1 MKILHIDSNHPSLIP
16 MLTKNG
22 HVNHT
27 DFISSKNDIGLI
39 IKNYDGLILRSRF
52 KIDKVFIDNATNLKF
67 IARVGSG
74 IENIDL
80 EHARTKNIRIISSPE
95 GNSNAVG
102 EHAMGLLLSLLNN
115 INTSSIE
122 VKKGL
127 WIREQNR
134 GYELEGKTVA
144 ILGLGNTGK
153 SFAKKI
159 AAFNCNVIFYDVND
173 NIKSDIA
180 KKSSLDNI
188 FENADV
194 LSLHLPQTNLT
205 FNLFNKIFIE
215 KFNKPFWLLN
225 TSRGTIVNTT
235 DLIEALKT
243 KKVLGAGLD
252 VLDIESS
259 SFTEIIN
266 DKNEDFYKLNSLK
279 NVIITPH
286 IAGWTFESNIKLSQ
300 IIVDKIETYFKLI

>member
-16 MLTKNG
+16 MLIKNG
-22 HVNHT
+22 HVNHS
-27 DFISSKNDIGLI
+27 DFISSKHDIGLV

-52 KIDKVFIDNATNLKF
+52 TIDKEFIDKAINLKF

-74 IENIDL
+74 IENIDSKY
-80 EHARTKNIRIISSPE
+80 AKTKNIEVISSPE

-115 INTSSIE
+115 INTSSAQ

-127 WIREQNR
+127 WFREQNR
-134 GYELEGKTVA
+134 GHELEGKTVA

-159 AAFNCNVIFYDVND
+159 AAFNCNVIFHDIND
-173 NIKSDIA
+173 DIKSDIA
-180 KKSSLDNI
+180 KKSTLDDI
-188 FENADV
+188 YENADV
-194 LSLHLPQTNLT
+194 LSLHLPHTKLT
-205 FNLFNKIFIE
+205 FNLFNKTFIE

-225 TSRGTIVNTT
+225 TSRGSIVNTA

-243 KKVLGAGLD
+243 NKVLGAGLD

-266 DKNEDFYKLNSLK
+266 DKNEDFHKLNSFK

-286 IAGWTFESNIKLSQ
+286 IAGWTFESNIKLSK
-300 IIVDKIETYFKLI
+300 IVVNKINNYFK

>member
-1 MKILHIDSNHPSLIP
+1 MRILHIDSNHPSLIP
-16 MLTKNG
+16 MLIKNG
-22 HVNHT
+22 HVNHS
-27 DFISSKNDIGLI
+27 DFISSKHDIGLV

-52 KIDKVFIDNATNLKF
+52 KIDKEFIDKAINLKF

-74 IENIDL
+74 IENIDSKY
-80 EHARTKNIRIISSPE
+80 AKTKNIEVISSPE

-115 INTSSIE
+115 INTSSVQ
-122 VKKGL
+122 VKKGV
-127 WIREQNR
+127 WVREQNR
-134 GYELEGKTVA
+134 GHELEGKTVA

-159 AAFNCNVIFYDVND
+159 AAFNCNIIFHDIND
-173 NIKSDIA
+173 DIKSDIA
-180 KKSSLDNI
+180 KKSSLDDI
-188 FENADV
+188 YENADV
-194 LSLHLPQTNLT
+194 LSLHLPHTNLT
-205 FNLFNKIFIE
+205 FNLFNKTFIE

-225 TSRGTIVNTT
+225 TSRGSIVNTA

-243 KKVLGAGLD
+243 NKVLGAGLD

-266 DKNEDFYKLNSLK
+266 DKNEDFHKLNSFK

-286 IAGWTFESNIKLSQ
+286 IAGSTFESNIKLSK
-300 IIVDKIETYFKLI
+300 IVVNKINNYFK

>member
-1 MKILHIDSNHPSLIP
+1 MRILHIDSNHPSLIS
-16 MLTKNG
+16 MLIKNG
-22 HVNHT
+22 HVNHS
-27 DFISSKNDIGLI
+27 DFISSKHDIGLV

-52 KIDKVFIDNATNLKF
+52 KIDKEFIDKAINLKF

-74 IENIDL
+74 IENIDSKY
-80 EHARTKNIRIISSPE
+80 AKTKNIEVISSPE

-115 INTSSIE
+115 INTSSVQ
-122 VKKGL
+122 VKKGV
-127 WIREQNR
+127 WVREQNR
-134 GYELEGKTVA
+134 GHELEGKTVA

-159 AAFNCNVIFYDVND
+159 SAFNCNVIFYDIND
-173 NIKSDIA
+173 DIKSDIA
-180 KKSSLDNI
+180 KKSSLDDI
-188 FENADV
+188 YENADV
-194 LSLHLPQTNLT
+194 LSLHLPHTNLT
-205 FNLFNKIFIE
+205 FNLFNKTFIE
-215 KFNKPFWLLN
+215 KFNNPFWLLN
-225 TSRGTIVNTT
+225 TSRGSIVNTA

-243 KKVLGAGLD
+243 NKVLGAGLD

-266 DKNEDFYKLNSLK
+266 DKNEDFHKLSSFK

-286 IAGWTFESNIKLSQ
+286 IAGWTFESNIKLSK
-300 IIVDKIETYFKLI
+300 IVVNKINNYFK

>member
-1 MKILHIDSNHPSLIP
+1 MRILHIDSNHPSLIS
-16 MLTKNG
+16 MLIKNG
-22 HVNHT
+22 HVNHS
-27 DFISSKNDIGLI
+27 DFISSKHDIGLV

-52 KIDKVFIDNATNLKF
+52 KIDKEFIDKAINLKF

-74 IENIDL
+74 IENIDSKY
-80 EHARTKNIRIISSPE
+80 AKTKNIEVISSPE

-115 INTSSIE
+115 INTSSVQ
-122 VKKGL
+122 VKKGV
-127 WIREQNR
+127 WVREQNR
-134 GYELEGKTVA
+134 GHELEGKTVA

-159 AAFNCNVIFYDVND
+159 AAFNCNIIFHDIND
-173 NIKSDIA
+173 DIKSDIA
-180 KKSSLDNI
+180 KKSSLDDI
-188 FENADV
+188 YENADV
-194 LSLHLPQTNLT
+194 LSLHLPHTNLT
-205 FNLFNKIFIE
+205 FNLFNKTFIE

-225 TSRGTIVNTT
+225 TSRGSIVNTA
-235 DLIEALKT
+235 DLIEALKIN
-243 KKVLGAGLD
+243 KVLGAGLD

-266 DKNEDFYKLNSLK
+266 DKNDDFHKLSSFK

-286 IAGWTFESNIKLSQ
+286 IAGWTFESNIKLSK
-300 IIVDKIETYFKLI
+300 IVVNKINNYFK

>member
-1 MKILHIDSNHPSLIP
+1 MRILHIDSNHPSLIS
-16 MLTKNG
+16 MLIKNG
-22 HVNHT
+22 HVNHS
-27 DFISSKNDIGLI
+27 DFISSKHDIGLV

-52 KIDKVFIDNATNLKF
+52 KIDKEFIDKAINLKF

-74 IENIDL
+74 IENIDSKY
-80 EHARTKNIRIISSPE
+80 AKTKNIEVISSPE

-115 INTSSIE
+115 INTSSVQ
-122 VKKGL
+122 VKKGV
-127 WIREQNR
+127 WVREQNR
-134 GYELEGKTVA
+134 GHELEGKTVA

-159 AAFNCNVIFYDVND
+159 SAFNCNVIFYDIND
-173 NIKSDIA
+173 DIKSDIA
-180 KKSSLDNI
+180 KKSSLDDI
-188 FENADV
+188 YENADV
-194 LSLHLPQTNLT
+194 LSLHLPHTNLT
-205 FNLFNKIFIE
+205 FNLFNKTFIE
-215 KFNKPFWLLN
+215 KFNNPFWLLN
-225 TSRGTIVNTT
+225 TSRGSIVNTA

-243 KKVLGAGLD
+243 NKVLGAGLD

-266 DKNEDFYKLNSLK
+266 DKNDDFHKLSSFK

-286 IAGWTFESNIKLSQ
+286 IAGWTFESNIKLSK
-300 IIVDKIETYFKLI
+300 IVVDKINNYFK

>member
-1 MKILHIDSNHPSLIP
+1 MLI
-16 MLTKNG
+16 KNG
-22 HVNHT
+22 HVNHS
-27 DFISSKNDIGLI
+27 DFISSKHDIGLV

-52 KIDKVFIDNATNLKF
+52 KIDKEFIDKAINLKF

-74 IENIDL
+74 IENIDSKY
-80 EHARTKNIRIISSPE
+80 AKTKNIEVISSPE

-115 INTSSIE
+115 INTSSVQ
-122 VKKGL
+122 VKKGV
-127 WIREQNR
+127 WVREQNR
-134 GYELEGKTVA
+134 GHELEGKTVA

-159 AAFNCNVIFYDVND
+159 AAFNCNIIFHDIND
-173 NIKSDIA
+173 DIKSDIA
-180 KKSSLDNI
+180 KKSSLDDI
-188 FENADV
+188 YENADV
-194 LSLHLPQTNLT
+194 LSLHLPHTNLT
-205 FNLFNKIFIE
+205 FNLFNKTFIE

-225 TSRGTIVNTT
+225 TSRGSIVNTA

-243 KKVLGAGLD
+243 NKVLGAGLD

-266 DKNEDFYKLNSLK
+266 DKNEDFHKLSSFK

-286 IAGWTFESNIKLSQ
+286 IAGWTFESNIKLSK
-300 IIVDKIETYFKLI
+300 IVVNKINNYFK

>member
-1 MKILHIDSNHPSLIP
+1 MRILHIDSNHPSLIS
-16 MLTKNG
+16 MLIKNG
-22 HVNHT
+22 HVNHS
-27 DFISSKNDIGLI
+27 DFISSKHDIGLV

-52 KIDKVFIDNATNLKF
+52 KIDKEFIDKAINLKF

-74 IENIDL
+74 IENIDSKY
-80 EHARTKNIRIISSPE
+80 AKTKNIEVISSPE

-115 INTSSIE
+115 INTSSVQ
-122 VKKGL
+122 VKKGV
-127 WIREQNR
+127 WVREQNR
-134 GYELEGKTVA
+134 GHELEGKTVA

-159 AAFNCNVIFYDVND
+159 SAFNCNVIFYDIND
-173 NIKSDIA
+173 DIKSDIA
-180 KKSSLDNI
+180 KKSSLDDI
-188 FENADV
+188 YENADV
-194 LSLHLPQTNLT
+194 LSLHLPHTNLT
-205 FNLFNKIFIE
+205 FNLFNKTFIE

-225 TSRGTIVNTT
+225 TSRGSIVNTA

-243 KKVLGAGLD
+243 NKVLGAGLD

-266 DKNEDFYKLNSLK
+266 DKNEDFHKLSSFK

-286 IAGWTFESNIKLSQ
+286 IAGWTFESNIKLSK
-300 IIVDKIETYFKLI
+300 IVVNKINNYFK

>member
-1 MKILHIDSNHPSLIP
+1 MRILHIDSNHPSLIP
-16 MLTKNG
+16 MLIKNG
-22 HVNHT
+22 HVNHS
-27 DFISSKNDIGLI
+27 DFISSKHDIGLV

-52 KIDKVFIDNATNLKF
+52 KIDKEFIDKAINLKF

-74 IENIDL
+74 IENIDSKY
-80 EHARTKNIRIISSPE
+80 AKTKNIEVISSPE

-115 INTSSIE
+115 INTSSVQ
-122 VKKGL
+122 VKKGV
-127 WIREQNR
+127 WVREQNR
-134 GYELEGKTVA
+134 GHELEGKTVA

-159 AAFNCNVIFYDVND
+159 SAFNCNVIFYDIND
-173 NIKSDIA
+173 DIKSDIA
-180 KKSSLDNI
+180 KKSSLDDI
-188 FENADV
+188 YENADV
-194 LSLHLPQTNLT
+194 LSLHLPHTNLT
-205 FNLFNKIFIE
+205 FNLFNKTFIE

-225 TSRGTIVNTT
+225 TSRGSIVNTA

-243 KKVLGAGLD
+243 NKVLGAGLD

-266 DKNEDFYKLNSLK
+266 DKNDDFHKLSSFK

-286 IAGWTFESNIKLSQ
+286 IAGWTFESNIKLSK
-300 IIVDKIETYFKLI
+300 IVVNKINNYFK

>member
-1 MKILHIDSNHPSLIP
+1 MKILHIDSNHSSLIP
-16 MLTKNG
+16 MLIKNG
-22 HVNHT
+22 HVNHV
-27 DFISSKNDIGLI
+27 DFISSKHDIGSV

-52 KIDKVFIDNATNLKF
+52 TIDKEFIDKAINLKF

-74 IENIDL
+74 IENIDYKY
-80 EHARTKNIRIISSPE
+80 AKTKNIEVISSPE

-115 INTSSIE
+115 INTSSVQ

-127 WIREQNR
+127 WFREQNR
-134 GYELEGKTVA
+134 GHELEGKTVA

-159 AAFNCNVIFYDVND
+159 AAFNCNVIFHDIND
-173 NIKSDIA
+173 DIKSDIA
-180 KKSSLDNI
+180 KKSTLDDI
-188 FENADV
+188 YENADV
-194 LSLHLPQTNLT
+194 LSLHLPHTKLT
-205 FNLFNKIFIE
+205 FNLFNKTLIE

-225 TSRGTIVNTT
+225 TSRGSIVNTA
-235 DLIEALKT
+235 DLIEALKIN
-243 KKVLGAGLD
+243 KVLGAGLD

-266 DKNEDFYKLNSLK
+266 DKNEDFHKLSSFK

-286 IAGWTFESNIKLSQ
+286 IAGSTFESNIKLSK
-300 IIVDKIETYFKLI
+300 IVVNKINNYFK

>member
-1 MKILHIDSNHPSLIP
+1 MRILHIDSNHPSLIP
-16 MLTKNG
+16 MLIKNG
-22 HVNHT
+22 HVNHS
-27 DFISSKNDIGLI
+27 DFISSKHDIGLV

-52 KIDKVFIDNATNLKF
+52 KIDKEFIDKAINLKF

-74 IENIDL
+74 IENIDSKY
-80 EHARTKNIRIISSPE
+80 AKTKNIEVISSPE

-115 INTSSIE
+115 INTSSVQ
-122 VKKGL
+122 VKKGV
-127 WIREQNR
+127 WVREQNR
-134 GYELEGKTVA
+134 GHELEGKTVA

-159 AAFNCNVIFYDVND
+159 AAFNCNIIFHDIND
-173 NIKSDIA
+173 DIKSDIA
-180 KKSSLDNI
+180 KKSSLDDI
-188 FENADV
+188 YENADV
-194 LSLHLPQTNLT
+194 LSLHLPHTNLT
-205 FNLFNKIFIE
+205 FNLFNKTFIE
-215 KFNKPFWLLN
+215 KFNNPFWLLN
-225 TSRGTIVNTT
+225 TSRGSIVNTA

-243 KKVLGAGLD
+243 NKVLGAGLD

-266 DKNEDFYKLNSLK
+266 DKNEDFHKLSSFK

-286 IAGWTFESNIKLSQ
+286 IAGWTFESNIKLSK
-300 IIVDKIETYFKLI
+300 IVVDKINNYFK

>member
-1 MKILHIDSNHPSLIP
+1 MLI
-16 MLTKNG
+16 KNG
-22 HVNHT
+22 HVNHS
-27 DFISSKNDIGLI
+27 DFISSKHDIGLV

-52 KIDKVFIDNATNLKF
+52 KIDKEFIDKAINLKF

-74 IENIDL
+74 IENIDSKY
-80 EHARTKNIRIISSPE
+80 AKTKNIEVISSPE

-115 INTSSIE
+115 INTSSVQ
-122 VKKGL
+122 VKKGV
-127 WIREQNR
+127 WVREQNR
-134 GYELEGKTVA
+134 GHELEGKTVA

-159 AAFNCNVIFYDVND
+159 SAFNCNVIFYDIND
-173 NIKSDIA
+173 DIKSDIA
-180 KKSSLDNI
+180 KKSSLDDI
-188 FENADV
+188 YENADV
-194 LSLHLPQTNLT
+194 LSLHLPHTNLT
-205 FNLFNKIFIE
+205 FNLFNKTFIE
-215 KFNKPFWLLN
+215 KFNNPFWLLN
-225 TSRGTIVNTT
+225 TSRGSIVNTA

-243 KKVLGAGLD
+243 NKVLGAGLD

-266 DKNEDFYKLNSLK
+266 DKNEDFHKLSSFK

-286 IAGWTFESNIKLSQ
+286 IAGSTFESNIKLSK
-300 IIVDKIETYFKLI
+300 IVVDKINNYFK

>member
-1 MKILHIDSNHPSLIP
+1 MRILHIDSNHPSLIP
-16 MLTKNG
+16 MLIKNG
-22 HVNHT
+22 HVNHS
-27 DFISSKNDIGLI
+27 DFISSKHDIGLV

-52 KIDKVFIDNATNLKF
+52 KIDKEFIDKAINLKF

-74 IENIDL
+74 IENIDSKY
-80 EHARTKNIRIISSPE
+80 AKTKNIEVISSPE

-115 INTSSIE
+115 INTSSAQ
-122 VKKGL
+122 VKKGV
-127 WIREQNR
+127 WVREQNR
-134 GYELEGKTVA
+134 GHELEGKTVA

-159 AAFNCNVIFYDVND
+159 AAFNCNVIFHDIND
-173 NIKSDIA
+173 DIKSEIA
-180 KKSSLDNI
+180 KKSSLDDI
-188 FENADV
+188 YENADV
-194 LSLHLPQTNLT
+194 LSLHLPHTNLT
-205 FNLFNKIFIE
+205 FNLFNKTFIE
-215 KFNKPFWLLN
+215 KFNKSFWLLN
-225 TSRGTIVNTT
+225 TSRGSIVNTA

-243 KKVLGAGLD
+243 NKVLGAGLD

-266 DKNEDFYKLNSLK
+266 DKNEDFHKLSSFK

-286 IAGWTFESNIKLSQ
+286 IAGWTFESNIKLSK
-300 IIVDKIETYFKLI
+300 IVVNKIKNHFK

>member
-1 MKILHIDSNHPSLIP
+1 MKILHIDSNHSSLIP
-16 MLTKNG
+16 MLIKNG
-22 HVNHT
+22 HVNHV
-27 DFISSKNDIGLI
+27 DFISSKHDIGSV

-52 KIDKVFIDNATNLKF
+52 TIDKEFIDKAINLKF

-74 IENIDL
+74 IENIDYKY
-80 EHARTKNIRIISSPE
+80 AKTKNIEVISSPE

-115 INTSSIE
+115 INTSSAQ

-127 WIREQNR
+127 WVREQNR
-134 GYELEGKTVA
+134 GHELEGKTVA

-159 AAFNCNVIFYDVND
+159 AAFNCNVIFHDIND
-173 NIKSDIA
+173 DIKSDIA
-180 KKSSLDNI
+180 KKSTLDDI
-188 FENADV
+188 YENADV
-194 LSLHLPQTNLT
+194 LSLHLPHTKLT
-205 FNLFNKIFIE
+205 FNLFNKTLIE

-225 TSRGTIVNTT
+225 TSRGSIVNTA
-235 DLIEALKT
+235 DLIEALKIN
-243 KKVLGAGLD
+243 KVLGAGLD

-266 DKNEDFYKLNSLK
+266 DKNEDFHKLSSFK

-286 IAGWTFESNIKLSQ
+286 IAGWTFESNIKLSK
-300 IIVDKIETYFKLI
+300 IVVDKINDYFK

>member
-16 MLTKNG
+16 MLIKNG
-22 HVNHT
+22 HVNHA
-27 DFISSKNDIGLI
+27 DFISSKHDIGLV

-52 KIDKVFIDNATNLKF
+52 TIDKEFIDKAINLKF

-74 IENIDL
+74 IENIDSKY
-80 EHARTKNIRIISSPE
+80 AKTKNIEVISSPE

-115 INTSSIE
+115 INTSSAQ

-127 WIREQNR
+127 WFREQNR
-134 GYELEGKTVA
+134 GHELEGKTVA

-159 AAFNCNVIFYDVND
+159 AAFNCNVIFHDIND
-173 NIKSDIA
+173 DIKSDIA
-180 KKSSLDNI
+180 KKSTLDDI
-188 FENADV
+188 YENADV
-194 LSLHLPQTNLT
+194 LSLHLPHTKLT
-205 FNLFNKIFIE
+205 FNLFNKTFIE

-225 TSRGTIVNTT
+225 TSRGSIVNTA

-243 KKVLGAGLD
+243 NKVLGAGLD

-266 DKNEDFYKLNSLK
+266 DKNEDFHKLNSFK

-286 IAGWTFESNIKLSQ
+286 IAGWTFESNIKLSK
-300 IIVDKIETYFKLI
+300 IVVNKINNYFK

>member
-1 MKILHIDSNHPSLIP
+1 MKILHIDSNHPSLIS
-16 MLTKNG
+16 MLIKNG
-22 HVNHT
+22 HVNHS
-27 DFISSKNDIGLI
+27 DFISSKHDIGLV

-52 KIDKVFIDNATNLKF
+52 TIDKEFIDKAINLKF

-74 IENIDL
+74 IENIDSKY
-80 EHARTKNIRIISSPE
+80 AKTKNIEVISSPE

-115 INTSSIE
+115 INTSSAQ

-127 WIREQNR
+127 WVREQNR
-134 GYELEGKTVA
+134 GHELEGKTVA

-159 AAFNCNVIFYDVND
+159 AAFNCNVIFHDIND
-173 NIKSDIA
+173 DIKSDIA
-180 KKSSLDNI
+180 KKSTLDDI
-188 FENADV
+188 YENADV
-194 LSLHLPQTNLT
+194 LSLHLPHTKLT
-205 FNLFNKIFIE
+205 FNLFNKTFIE

-225 TSRGTIVNTT
+225 TSRGSIVNTA

-243 KKVLGAGLD
+243 NKVLGAGLD

-266 DKNEDFYKLNSLK
+266 DKNEDFHKLNSFK

-286 IAGWTFESNIKLSQ
+286 IAGWTFESNIKLSK
-300 IIVDKIETYFKLI
+300 IVVNKINNYFK

>member
-1 MKILHIDSNHPSLIP
+1 MRILHIDSNHPSLIS
-16 MLTKNG
+16 MLIKNG
-22 HVNHT
+22 HVNHS
-27 DFISSKNDIGLI
+27 DFISSKHDIGLV

-52 KIDKVFIDNATNLKF
+52 KIDKEFIDKAINLKF

-74 IENIDL
+74 IENIDSKY
-80 EHARTKNIRIISSPE
+80 AKTKNIEVISSPE

-115 INTSSIE
+115 INTSSVQ
-122 VKKGL
+122 VKKGV
-127 WIREQNR
+127 WVREQNR
-134 GYELEGKTVA
+134 GHELEGKTVA

-159 AAFNCNVIFYDVND
+159 AAFNCNIIFHDIND
-173 NIKSDIA
+173 DIKSDIA
-180 KKSSLDNI
+180 KKSSLDDI
-188 FENADV
+188 YENADV
-194 LSLHLPQTNLT
+194 LSLHLPHTNLT
-205 FNLFNKIFIE
+205 FNLFNKTFIE

-225 TSRGTIVNTT
+225 TSRGSIVNTA

-243 KKVLGAGLD
+243 NKVLGAGLD

-266 DKNEDFYKLNSLK
+266 DKNEDFHKLSSFK

-286 IAGWTFESNIKLSQ
+286 IAGSTFESNIKLSK
-300 IIVDKIETYFKLI
+300 IVVNKINNYFK

>member
-1 MKILHIDSNHPSLIP
+1 MRILHIDSNHPSLIP
-16 MLTKNG
+16 MLIKNG
-22 HVNHT
+22 HVNHS
-27 DFISSKNDIGLI
+27 DFISSKHDIGLV

-52 KIDKVFIDNATNLKF
+52 KIDKEFIDKAINLKF

-74 IENIDL
+74 IENIDSKY
-80 EHARTKNIRIISSPE
+80 AKTKNIEVISSPE

-115 INTSSIE
+115 INTSSVQ
-122 VKKGL
+122 VKKGV
-127 WIREQNR
+127 WVREQNR
-134 GYELEGKTVA
+134 GHELEGKTVA

-159 AAFNCNVIFYDVND
+159 SAFNCNVIFYDIND
-173 NIKSDIA
+173 DIKSDIA
-180 KKSSLDNI
+180 KKSSLDDI
-188 FENADV
+188 YENADV
-194 LSLHLPQTNLT
+194 LSLHLPHTNLT
-205 FNLFNKIFIE
+205 FNLFNKTFIE
-215 KFNKPFWLLN
+215 KFNNPFWLLN
-225 TSRGTIVNTT
+225 TSRGSIVNTA

-243 KKVLGAGLD
+243 NKVLGAGLD

-266 DKNEDFYKLNSLK
+266 DKNEDFHKLSSFK

-286 IAGWTFESNIKLSQ
+286 IAGSTFESNIKLSK
-300 IIVDKIETYFKLI
+300 IVVNKINNYFK

>member
-16 MLTKNG
+16 MLIKNG
-22 HVNHT
+22 HVNHS
-27 DFISSKNDIGLI
+27 DFISSKHDIGLV

-52 KIDKVFIDNATNLKF
+52 KIDKEFIDKAINLKF

-74 IENIDL
+74 IENIDSKY
-80 EHARTKNIRIISSPE
+80 AKTKNIEVISSPE

-115 INTSSIE
+115 INTSSAQ
-122 VKKGL
+122 VKKGV
-127 WIREQNR
+127 WVREQNR
-134 GYELEGKTVA
+134 GHELEGKTVA

-159 AAFNCNVIFYDVND
+159 AAFNCNVIFHDIND
-173 NIKSDIA
+173 DIKSEIA
-180 KKSSLDNI
+180 KKSSLDDI
-188 FENADV
+188 YENADV
-194 LSLHLPQTNLT
+194 LSLHLPHTNLT
-205 FNLFNKIFIE
+205 FNLFNKTFIE
-215 KFNKPFWLLN
+215 KFNKSFWLLN
-225 TSRGTIVNTT
+225 TSRGSIVNTA

-243 KKVLGAGLD
+243 NKVLGAGLD

-266 DKNEDFYKLNSLK
+266 DKNEDFHKLSSFK

-286 IAGWTFESNIKLSQ
+286 IAGWTFESNIKLSK
-300 IIVDKIETYFKLI
+300 IVVNKIKNHFK

>member
-1 MKILHIDSNHPSLIP
+1 MLI
-16 MLTKNG
+16 KNG
-22 HVNHT
+22 HVNHS
-27 DFISSKNDIGLI
+27 DFISSKHDIGLV

-52 KIDKVFIDNATNLKF
+52 KIDKEFIDKAINLKF

-74 IENIDL
+74 IENIDSKY
-80 EHARTKNIRIISSPE
+80 AKTKNIEVISSPE

-115 INTSSIE
+115 INTSSVQ
-122 VKKGL
+122 VKKGV
-127 WIREQNR
+127 WVREQNR
-134 GYELEGKTVA
+134 GHELEGKTVA

-159 AAFNCNVIFYDVND
+159 SAFNCNVIFYDIND
-173 NIKSDIA
+173 DIKSDIA
-180 KKSSLDNI
+180 KKSSLDDI
-188 FENADV
+188 YENADV
-194 LSLHLPQTNLT
+194 LSLHLPHTNLT
-205 FNLFNKIFIE
+205 FNLFNKTFIE
-215 KFNKPFWLLN
+215 KFNNPFWLLN
-225 TSRGTIVNTT
+225 TSRGSIVNTA

-243 KKVLGAGLD
+243 NKVLGAGLD

-266 DKNEDFYKLNSLK
+266 DKNEDFHKLSSFK

-286 IAGWTFESNIKLSQ
+286 IAGWTFESNIKLSK
-300 IIVDKIETYFKLI
+300 IVVDKINNYFK

>member
-1 MKILHIDSNHPSLIP
+1 MRILHIDSNHPSLIP
-16 MLTKNG
+16 MLIKNG
-22 HVNHT
+22 HVNHS
-27 DFISSKNDIGLI
+27 DFISSKHDIGLV

-52 KIDKVFIDNATNLKF
+52 KIDKEFIDKAINLKF

-74 IENIDL
+74 IENIDSKY
-80 EHARTKNIRIISSPE
+80 AKTKNIEVISSPE

-115 INTSSIE
+115 INTSSVQ
-122 VKKGL
+122 VKKGV
-127 WIREQNR
+127 WVREQNR
-134 GYELEGKTVA
+134 GHELEGKTVA

-159 AAFNCNVIFYDVND
+159 AAFNCNIIFHDIND
-173 NIKSDIA
+173 DIKSDIA
-180 KKSSLDNI
+180 KKSSLDDI
-188 FENADV
+188 YENADV
-194 LSLHLPQTNLT
+194 LSLHLPHTNLT
-205 FNLFNKIFIE
+205 FNLFNKTFIE

-225 TSRGTIVNTT
+225 TSRGSIVNTA

-243 KKVLGAGLD
+243 NKVLGAGLD

-266 DKNEDFYKLNSLK
+266 DKNDDFHKLSSFK

-286 IAGWTFESNIKLSQ
+286 IAGWTFESNIKLSK
-300 IIVDKIETYFKLI
+300 IVVDKINNYFK

>member
-1 MKILHIDSNHPSLIP
+1 MRILHIDSNHPSLIS
-16 MLTKNG
+16 MLIKNG
-22 HVNHT
+22 HVNHS
-27 DFISSKNDIGLI
+27 DFISSKHDIGLV

-52 KIDKVFIDNATNLKF
+52 KIDKEFIDKAINLKF

-74 IENIDL
+74 IENIDSKY
-80 EHARTKNIRIISSPE
+80 AKTKNIEVISSPE

-115 INTSSIE
+115 INTSSVQ
-122 VKKGL
+122 VKKGV
-127 WIREQNR
+127 WVREQNR
-134 GYELEGKTVA
+134 GHELEGKTVA

-159 AAFNCNVIFYDVND
+159 AAFNCNIIFHDIND
-173 NIKSDIA
+173 DIKSDIA
-180 KKSSLDNI
+180 KKSSLDDI
-188 FENADV
+188 YENADV
-194 LSLHLPQTNLT
+194 LSLHLPHTNLT
-205 FNLFNKIFIE
+205 FNLFNKTFIE

-225 TSRGTIVNTT
+225 TSRGSIVNTA

-243 KKVLGAGLD
+243 NKVLGAGLD

-266 DKNEDFYKLNSLK
+266 DKNEDFHKLSSFK

-286 IAGWTFESNIKLSQ
+286 IAGWTFESNIKLSK
-300 IIVDKIETYFKLI
+300 IVVDKINNYFK

>member
-1 MKILHIDSNHPSLIP
+1 MRILHIDSNHPSLIP
-16 MLTKNG
+16 MLIKNG
-22 HVNHT
+22 HVNHS
-27 DFISSKNDIGLI
+27 DFISSKHDIGLV

-52 KIDKVFIDNATNLKF
+52 KIDKKFIDKAINLKF

-74 IENIDL
+74 IENIDSKY
-80 EHARTKNIRIISSPE
+80 AKTKNIEVISSPE

-115 INTSSIE
+115 INTSSVQ
-122 VKKGL
+122 VKKGV
-127 WIREQNR
+127 WVREQNR
-134 GYELEGKTVA
+134 GHELEGKTVA

-159 AAFNCNVIFYDVND
+159 AAFNCNIIFHDIND
-173 NIKSDIA
+173 DIKSDIA
-180 KKSSLDNI
+180 KKSSLDDI
-188 FENADV
+188 YENADV
-194 LSLHLPQTNLT
+194 LSLHLPHTNLT
-205 FNLFNKIFIE
+205 FNLFNKTFIE

-225 TSRGTIVNTT
+225 TSRGSIVNTA
-235 DLIEALKT
+235 DLIEALKIN
-243 KKVLGAGLD
+243 KVLGAGLD

-266 DKNEDFYKLNSLK
+266 DKNEDFHKLSSFK

-286 IAGWTFESNIKLSQ
+286 IAGWTFESNIKLSK
-300 IIVDKIETYFKLI
+300 IVVNKINNYFK

>member
-16 MLTKNG
+16 MLIKNG
-22 HVNHT
+22 HVNHA
-27 DFISSKNDIGLI
+27 DFISSKHDIGLV

-52 KIDKVFIDNATNLKF
+52 TIDKEFIDKAINLKF

-74 IENIDL
+74 IENIDSKY
-80 EHARTKNIRIISSPE
+80 AKTKNIEVISSPE

-115 INTSSIE
+115 INTSSAQ

-127 WIREQNR
+127 WVREQNR
-134 GYELEGKTVA
+134 GHELEGKTVA

-159 AAFNCNVIFYDVND
+159 AAFNCNVIFHDIND
-173 NIKSDIA
+173 DIKSDIA
-180 KKSSLDNI
+180 KKSTLDDI
-188 FENADV
+188 YENADV
-194 LSLHLPQTNLT
+194 LSLHLPHTKLT
-205 FNLFNKIFIE
+205 FNLFNKTFIE

-225 TSRGTIVNTT
+225 TSRGSIVNTA

-243 KKVLGAGLD
+243 NKVLGAGLD

-266 DKNEDFYKLNSLK
+266 DKNEDFHKLNSFK

-286 IAGWTFESNIKLSQ
+286 IAGWTFESNIKLSK
-300 IIVDKIETYFKLI
+300 IVVNKINNYFK

>member
-1 MKILHIDSNHPSLIP
+1 MRILHIDSNHPSLIS
-16 MLTKNG
+16 MLIKNG
-22 HVNHT
+22 HVNHS
-27 DFISSKNDIGLI
+27 DFISSKHDIGLV

-52 KIDKVFIDNATNLKF
+52 TIDKEFIDKAINLKF

-74 IENIDL
+74 IENIDSKY
-80 EHARTKNIRIISSPE
+80 AKTKNIEVISSPE

-115 INTSSIE
+115 INTSSVQ
-122 VKKGL
+122 VKKGV
-127 WIREQNR
+127 WVREQNR
-134 GYELEGKTVA
+134 GHELEGKTVA

-159 AAFNCNVIFYDVND
+159 SAFNCNVIFYDIND
-173 NIKSDIA
+173 DIKSDIA
-180 KKSSLDNI
+180 KKSSIDDI
-188 FENADV
+188 YENADV
-194 LSLHLPQTNLT
+194 LSLHLPHTNLT
-205 FNLFNKIFIE
+205 FNLFNKTFIE
-215 KFNKPFWLLN
+215 KFNNPFWLLN
-225 TSRGTIVNTT
+225 TSRGSIVNTA

-243 KKVLGAGLD
+243 NKVLGAGLD

-266 DKNEDFYKLNSLK
+266 DKNEDFHKLNSFK

-286 IAGWTFESNIKLSQ
+286 IAGWTFESNIKLSK
-300 IIVDKIETYFKLI
+300 IVVDKINNYFK

>member
-1 MKILHIDSNHPSLIP
+1 MKILHVDSNHPTLIP
-16 MLTKNG
+16 MLIKNG

-27 DFISSKNDIGLI
+27 DFISSKHDIGLI

-52 KIDKVFIDNATNLKF
+52 KIDKEFIDKAINLKF
-67 IARVGSG
+67 IARVGYG
-74 IENIDL
+74 IENIDSKY
-80 EHARTKNIRIISSPE
+80 AKTKNIEVISSPE

-115 INTSSIE
+115 INTSSVQ

-159 AAFNCNVIFYDVND
+159 AAFNCNVIFFDIND
-173 NIKSDIA
+173 DIKSDFS
-180 KKSSLDNI
+180 KKSSLEDI
-188 FENADV
+188 YEKADI
-194 LSLHLPQTNLT
+194 LSLHLPHTKLT
-205 FNLFNKIFIE
+205 FNLFNKTFIE

-225 TSRGTIVNTT
+225 TSRGSVVNTA
-235 DLIEALKT
+235 DLIEALKSN
-243 KKVLGAGLD
+243 KVLGAGLD
-252 VLDIESS
+252 VLDVESS
-259 SFTEIIN
+259 SFTKIIN
-266 DKNEDFYKLNSLK
+266 DKNDNFHKLSSFK

-286 IAGWTFESNIKLSQ
+286 IAGWTFESNIKLSE
-300 IIVDKIETYFKLI
+300 IVVNKIKKCFK